1 MIFFP
6 HKSMTH
12 PTLQLFVG
20 WLEVQEKDRG
30 CMATALSIHE
40 YVADRRVFSQTRLA
54 VTGVKFKRKGA
65 LGSFVFN
72 WNPRFSTMEELRT
85 SDIGSISI
93 TCTTTTPDRY
103 NINIFYFFNT
113 GKVKISGKTIA
124 PALAHPLGEKQHP
137 ELTSDE
143 QIDFGLKEYFNCLM
157 EQTVALLG
165 VTPVCENFPL
175 CFLNGGFDIDYIPA
189 PEVQRMAIRSRDYPE
204 WFVKATGQE
213 PEINGRMFAVKLF
226 LEEKLRVSFDHKGKV
241 QVFCAKSYS
250 DVIKCKEV
258 LNKYVEKCKELGI
271 ISTGS

>member
-1 MIFFP
+1 MRGWGVPHVKLGSANPLTKIRGNKKPPIMIFFP

-93 TCTTTTPDRY
+93 T
-103 NINIFYFFNT
+103 
-113 GKVKISGKTIA
+113 
-124 PALAHPLGEKQHP
+124 
-137 ELTSDE
+137 
-143 QIDFGLKEYFNCLM
+143 
-157 EQTVALLG
+157 
-165 VTPVCENFPL
+165 
-175 CFLNGGFDIDYIPA
+175 
-189 PEVQRMAIRSRDYPE
+189 
-204 WFVKATGQE
+204 
-213 PEINGRMFAVKLF
+213 
-226 LEEKLRVSFDHKGKV
+226 
-241 QVFCAKSYS
+241 
-250 DVIKCKEV
+250 
-258 LNKYVEKCKELGI
+258 
-271 ISTGS
+271 